1 MNNPIDRFNNNLN
14 NLISSIQSYHP
25 NESLAVDLINDNDQ
39 INNIIN
45 ELHTT
50 NDNFKSYNKSMEINN
65 NQLSNSLNKILDT
78 LVDCK
83 RELDKLPKSCVVDNT
98 DDDNTKE
105 ILSYA
110 LKLSKFSKIPK
121 TFDGML
127 LPNNFIW
134 PGDDNLR
141 RGSLAI
147 TSIIPDKI
155 INYENFGGNYNY
167 KEIKEEVK
175 PDEIVENIVLDDE
188 SDDELLPERNNSIDN
203 SIQKD
208 KLSVM
213 SGLDLLDS
221 DDE

>member
-1 MNNPIDRFNNNLN
+1 MINPIDRFNNDLN

-39 INNIIN
+39 INDIIS

-50 NDNFKSYNKSMEINN
+50 NNNFKSYNKSMEINN
-65 NQLSNSLNKILDT
+65 NQLSNSLNTILDT

-155 INYENFGGNYNY
+155 INYENFGGNY
-167 KEIKEEVK
+167 KEIVEEKV
-175 PDEIVENIVLDDE
+175 PDEIVENIVVDDE

>member
-1 MNNPIDRFNNNLN
+1 MINPIDRFNNDLN

-39 INNIIN
+39 INDIIS
-45 ELHTT
+45 ELNTT

-65 NQLSNSLNKILDT
+65 NQLSNSLNTILDT

-155 INYENFGGNYNY
+155 INYENFGGNY
-167 KEIKEEVK
+167 KEIVEEKVPK
-175 PDEIVENIVLDDE
+175 QVVENIVVDDE

>member
-1 MNNPIDRFNNNLN
+1 MINPIDRFNNDLN

-39 INNIIN
+39 INDIIS
-45 ELHTT
+45 ELHIT

-65 NQLSNSLNKILDT
+65 NQLSNSLNTILDT

-155 INYENFGGNYNY
+155 INYENFGGNY
-167 KEIKEEVK
+167 KEIVEEKVPK
-175 PDEIVENIVLDDE
+175 QVVENIVVDDE

>member
-1 MNNPIDRFNNNLN
+1 MINPIDRFNNDLN

-39 INNIIN
+39 INDIIS
-45 ELHTT
+45 ELHIT

-83 RELDKLPKSCVVDNT
+83 RELDKLPKNCIVDNT

-155 INYENFGGNYNY
+155 INYENFGGNY
-167 KEIKEEVK
+167 KEIVEEKVPK
-175 PDEIVENIVLDDE
+175 QVVENIVVDDE

>member
-1 MNNPIDRFNNNLN
+1 MINPIDRFNNDLN

-39 INNIIN
+39 INDIIS
-45 ELHTT
+45 ELHIT

-83 RELDKLPKSCVVDNT
+83 RDLDKLPKSCIVDNT

-155 INYENFGGNYNY
+155 INYENFGGNY
-167 KEIKEEVK
+167 KEIVEEKV
-175 PDEIVENIVLDDE
+175 PDEIVENIVVDDE

>member
-1 MNNPIDRFNNNLN
+1 MINPIDRFNNDLN

-39 INNIIN
+39 INDIIS
-45 ELHTT
+45 ELHIT

-155 INYENFGGNYNY
+155 INYENFGGNY
-167 KEIKEEVK
+167 KEIVEEKVPK
-175 PDEIVENIVLDDE
+175 QVVENIVVDDE

>member
-1 MNNPIDRFNNNLN
+1 MINPIDRFNNDLN

-39 INNIIN
+39 INDIIS
-45 ELHTT
+45 ELHIT

-83 RELDKLPKSCVVDNT
+83 RDLDKLPKSCIVDNT

-155 INYENFGGNYNY
+155 INYENFGGNY
-167 KEIKEEVK
+167 KEIVEEKV
-175 PDEIVENIVLDDE
+175 PDEIVEDIVVDDE